1 MINQKIKSLYLIIF
15 LAFIKFTSDSQ
26 KYQEK
31 HFAFSKSK
39 KYYQNEFTI
48 SNY

>member
-1 MINQKIKSLYLIIF
+1 MINQKIKSLYFIIV
-15 LAFIKFTSDSQ
+15 LAFIKCTSDSQ

-31 HFAFSKSK
+31 DFAFSKSK

-48 SNY
+48 SDH